1 MQCREPCDNVSLMN
15 ANPKLW
21 QFICAVIVL
30 IAVQFAPAL
39 SRAHTDQAHRLKA
52 HVHVHHHAAPHGVI
66 AADAPMARHFAKA
79 SFSKASFSE
88 AAFSEA
94 SSTEAAFTKANGSV
108 PHGLFLTAGR
118 PPGAAPIDSDG
129 CVNGC
134 CGAGMGC
141 CGGAALVT
149 SPQCLRPAIHSH
161 RLDFAG
167 AVLASGIEPA
177 NLRKPPRPL
186 A

>member
-1 MQCREPCDNVSLMN
+1 MQCREPCDIVSMMN

-21 QFICAVIVL
+21 QFICAAIVL

-39 SRAHTDQAHRLKA
+39 ARAHTDQAHRLQA
-52 HVHVHHHAAPHGVI
+52 HVHGHHHAVPDGMS
-66 AADAPMARHFAKA
+66 AADAPVAHF
-79 SFSKASFSE
+79 
-88 AAFSEA
+88 
-94 SSTEAAFTKANGSV
+94 FTKAAFAESISSV
-108 PHGLFLTAGR
+108 PHELFLTAGR

-129 CVNGC
+129 CVDGC

-141 CGGAALVT
+141 CGTAALVAV
-149 SPQCLRPAIHSH
+149 SQCLHPAVHPH
-161 RLDFAG
+161 RLDLTA

-177 NLRKPPRPL
+177 SLRKPPRPL

>member
-1 MQCREPCDNVSLMN
+1 MQCREPCDIVSMMN

-52 HVHVHHHAAPHGVI
+52 HVHVHHHAAPHGMI
-66 AADAPMARHFAKA
+66 AADGPMVRHFAKVSFTEASYSESFFTEA
-79 SFSKASFSE
+79 SFA
-88 AAFSEA
+88 EA
-94 SSTEAAFTKANGSV
+94 SGSV
-108 PHGLFLTAGR
+108 PSERFLTADR
-118 PPGAAPIDSDG
+118 PSGAAPVDSDG

-149 SPQCLRPAIHSH
+149 GSQCLGPAIHSH

>member
-1 MQCREPCDNVSLMN
+1 VSLMN

-52 HVHVHHHAAPHGVI
+52 HVHVHHHAAPHGMI
-66 AADAPMARHFAKA
+66 AADGPMARHFAKV
-79 SFSKASFSE
+79 SFTEASFSE
-88 AAFSEA
+88 ASFAE
-94 SSTEAAFTKANGSV
+94 ANGSV
-108 PHGLFLTAGR
+108 PYKLFLTAGR
-118 PPGAAPIDSDG
+118 PSGAAPVDSDG

-149 SPQCLRPAIHSH
+149 GSQCLGPAIHSH

>member
-1 MQCREPCDNVSLMN
+1 MQCREPCDIVSLMN

-52 HVHVHHHAAPHGVI
+52 HVHVHHHAAPHGMI
-66 AADAPMARHFAKA
+66 AADAPMARHFAKV
-79 SFSKASFSE
+79 SFTE
-88 AAFSEA
+88 ATFTEA
-94 SSTEAAFTKANGSV
+94 SGSV
-108 PHGLFLTAGR
+108 PHELFLTAGR
-118 PPGAAPIDSDG
+118 PSGAAPVDSDG

-141 CGGAALVT
+141 CGGAALVAG
-149 SPQCLRPAIHSH
+149 SQCLRPAIHSH

>member
-1 MQCREPCDNVSLMN
+1 MN

-52 HVHVHHHAAPHGVI
+52 HVHVHHHAAPHGMI
-66 AADAPMARHFAKA
+66 AADGATARHFAKA
-79 SFSKASFSE
+79 TFTEAPFSKA
-88 AAFSEA
+88 AFAE
-94 SSTEAAFTKANGSV
+94 ANGSV
-108 PHGLFLTAGR
+108 PHELFLTAGR
-118 PPGAAPIDSDG
+118 PSGAAPVDSDG

-141 CGGAALVT
+141 CGGAALVAG
-149 SPQCLRPAIHSH
+149 SQCLRPAIHSH